1 MMTVRQVE
9 NVLDLLEFFA
19 QRGKPASLAEVS
31 QHFGWPRSSTF
42 NVLSTLSNRGFLFEP
57 KGRGRFYPTP
67 RWLVLSQAI
76 SGSEPLPEPLLRIMR
91 DLAAKTGETVCI
103 GAASGM
109 SVVFLDVVQSAAR
122 VRYAAEIG
130 QRIPVHATA
139 SGQAIM
145 SQWTE
150 NQRNTILRKVVFER
164 YGSGTPMSI
173 EAVEGALRAGLHR
186 GWFRSASNYSVDLGG
201 VSVPIVTSGR
211 IFSVTIGAP
220 IQRIEGIMF
229 EIARLAHEVIGN
241 HLGASF
247 LATEVT
253 GLATPPSNRP

>member
-1 MMTVRQVE
+1 MTVRQVE

-19 QRGKPASLAEVS
+19 ERGKPASLADIS

-57 KGRGRFYPTP
+57 EGRGRFYPTP
-67 RWLVLSQAI
+67 RWLVLTQAI
-76 SGSEPLPEPLLRIMR
+76 SGSEPVPAPLLRITH
-91 DLAAKTGETVCI
+91 DLAAKTGETVCV

-109 SVVFLDVVQSAAR
+109 SVVFLEVVQSSAR
-122 VRYAAEIG
+122 VRYAAEVG
-130 QRIPVHATA
+130 QRIPIHATA

-164 YGSGTPMSI
+164 FGSGTPMSI
-173 EAVEGALRAGLHR
+173 EAVEDQLRAGLHR

-211 IFSVTIGAP
+211 IFSLTIAAP
-220 IQRIEGIMF
+220 IQRIESIMY
-229 EIARLAHEVIGN
+229 ETACLAHEVIGD

-247 LATEVT
+247 LATQVK
-253 GLATPPSNRP
+253 GLLTPPANRL